1 MRPEIFASF
10 VEHLDRLAQDPLEK
24 HAQYHPEYLAPE
36 VRPPEKTTLE
46 KALPLLAAAGL
57 TVGAASGVP
66 ALMRAGL
73 GPGMWSILRR
83 GALGG
88 GLGMLPSVGY
98 YGARGA
104 QDMAKGLRGD
114 SDDPP

>member
-10 VEHLDRLAQDPLEK
+10 VEHLDRMARDPMEK
-24 HAQYHPEYLAPE
+24 HAQFHQEYPEQVLT
-36 VRPPEKTTLE
+36 EKTTIE
-46 KALPLLAAAGL
+46 KALPILTAAGL
-57 TVGAASGVP
+57 TIGAASGVP

-73 GPGMWSILRR
+73 GPGVWSILRR
-83 GALGG
+83 GAVGG

-104 QDMAKGLRGD
+104 QDVARDLRGD
-114 SDDPP
+114 P